1 MNTQPLAIRLAHFQ
15 AALHTVGLIALC
27 AAAPIVAIAQQSA
40 VAAETSSAKVSL
52 VGLDLSTP
60 EGLGIARDRLHDAA
74 RLACSRVADSRDLTH
89 QPSFVK
95 CVEDTQARAMEQIKE
110 PALTDAEQSG
120 TALRSAAANNGSN
133 RVSGAATLTGK
144 VSLADLD
151 LRTPEGARAA
161 GERLHQTARLL
172 CSRVADS
179 RDLGHQPHFVACVD
193 KTMAVALPQI
203 SGPALAAITESGNS
217 AGVSAP

>member
-1 MNTQPLAIRLAHFQ
+1 MRLRGG
-15 AALHTVGLIALC
+15 LLGLIALC
-27 AAAPIVAIAQQSA
+27 AAAPIVAIAQQYS

-60 EGLGIARDRLHDAA
+60 SGLGIARDRLHDAA
-74 RLACSRVADSRDLTH
+74 RVACSRVADSRDLAH

-95 CVEDTQARAMEQIKE
+95 CVKDTQARAMEQIKE
-110 PALTDAEQSG
+110 SALTDAEQPG
-120 TALRSAAANNGSN
+120 TALRSTEANNGSN
-133 RVSGAATLTGK
+133 RVSGAATLAAK

-151 LRTPEGARAA
+151 LRTPEAARTA
-161 GERLHQTARLL
+161 GERLHEMARLL

-193 KTMAVALPQI
+193 KAMAAALRQI
-203 SGPALAAITESGNS
+203 GGPALAAITQSGNS